1 MATFKVTIDENSELG
16 IHIGKLSPRGRSREI
31 YMLAS
36 MGLISRS
43 SGPNLSQNQVGVL
56 NVEDISETALKAPVD
71 GVGIS
76 GLTVNNQSSIID
88 YGDELMNL

>member
-36 MGLISRS
+36 MGLMSRS
-43 SGPNLSQNQVGVL
+43 SGPNLLPNQVGVL
-56 NVEDISETALKAPVD
+56 NAEETPGVALKASVD
-71 GVGIS
+71 DAGGSDLAVK
-76 GLTVNNQSSIID
+76 NQPSIID
-88 YGDELMNL
+88 YGDDLMKL